1 MDVCEHEKR
10 RKREYCVVLE
20 HGFGQ
25 DRETIALVHIFIGQ
39 NLVTLRESQ
48 SDISLAMHAL
58 VVGHVRENGGH
69 DVKRRLLVTRLLLLP
84 QLGDVQIRDGSAV
97 HKEEAAALY
106 QATRVNFSEDIS
118 RRAAVAHVVV
128 VNHRGCDNTL
138 HALFFLPSSEL
149 AKKITSS
156 PHSNSWY

>member
-1 MDVCEHEKR
+1 MNMR
-10 RKREYCVVLE
+10 RGERREYCVVFE

-39 NLVTLRESQ
+39 NLVALCESQ
-48 SDISLAMHAL
+48 SDISLAMHAF

-69 DVKRRLLVTRLLLLP
+69 NVKRRLLVARFLLLP
-84 QLGDVQIRDGSAV
+84 QLGDVQIRDSSAV
-97 HKEEAAALY
+97 HKEEADALY

-128 VNHRGCDNTL
+128 VNHRGRNNTL
-138 HALFFLPSSEL
+138 RALFFLPNSEQANIIYKL
-149 AKKITSS
+149 TTFQFVVLK
-156 PHSNSWY
+156 